1 MIYTSYS
8 LYLFFAID
16 TLFSQRISWWDTLR
30 LDLLW
35 TLTWNQN
42 PWYWSLNREI
52 FNAQSWVRNDAT
64 KKIDQR
70 KSLSINS
77 QTESIVSFIEDV
89 PVYLND
95 AIRKFID
102 EHPNWDQHRLMQAA
116 ISGYLLEKGV
126 TSIEMRRFY
135 SQSMFCKK
143 SMRGSIW
150 A

>member
-1 MIYTSYS
+1 MH
-8 LYLFFAID
+8 
-16 TLFSQRISWWDTLR
+16 
-30 LDLLW
+30 
-35 TLTWNQN
+35 N
-42 PWYWSLNREI
+42 PGLETI
-52 FNAQSWVRNDAT
+52 QQ
-64 KKIDQR
+64 KIIDQR
-70 KSLSINS
+70 KSLSIYS
-77 QTESIVSFIEDV
+77 ESESIISFMEDV

-143 SMRGSIW
+143 SMRGNI
-150 A
+150 

>member
-1 MIYTSYS
+1 MHNP
-8 LYLFFAID
+8 
-16 TLFSQRISWWDTLR
+16 R
-30 LDLLW
+30 LETIL
-35 TLTWNQN
+35 QK
-42 PWYWSLNREI
+42 I
-52 FNAQSWVRNDAT
+52 
-64 KKIDQR
+64 IDQR
-70 KSLSINS
+70 KSLSIDS
-77 QTESIVSFIEDV
+77 ETESIISFIEDV

-143 SMRGSIW
+143 SMRGNI
-150 A
+150 

>member
-1 MIYTSYS
+1 MH
-8 LYLFFAID
+8 
-16 TLFSQRISWWDTLR
+16 
-30 LDLLW
+30 
-35 TLTWNQN
+35 N
-42 PWYWSLNREI
+42 PGLETI
-52 FNAQSWVRNDAT
+52 QQ
-64 KKIDQR
+64 KIIDQR
-70 KSLSINS
+70 KSLSIDS
-77 QTESIVSFIEDV
+77 ETESIISFIEDV

-143 SMRGSIW
+143 SMRGDI
-150 A
+150 

>member
-1 MIYTSYS
+1 MH
-8 LYLFFAID
+8 
-16 TLFSQRISWWDTLR
+16 
-30 LDLLW
+30 
-35 TLTWNQN
+35 N
-42 PWYWSLNREI
+42 PGLETMQQKI
-52 FNAQSWVRNDAT
+52 
-64 KKIDQR
+64 IDQR
-70 KSLSINS
+70 KSLSIDS
-77 QTESIVSFIEDV
+77 ETESIISFIEDV

-143 SMRGSIW
+143 SMRGNI
-150 A
+150 

>member
-1 MIYTSYS
+1 MHNLGLETIQQK
-8 LYLFFAID
+8 I
-16 TLFSQRISWWDTLR
+16 
-30 LDLLW
+30 
-35 TLTWNQN
+35 
-42 PWYWSLNREI
+42 
-52 FNAQSWVRNDAT
+52 
-64 KKIDQR
+64 IDQR
-70 KSLSINS
+70 KSLSIDS
-77 QTESIVSFIEDV
+77 ETESIISFIEDV

-143 SMRGSIW
+143 SMRGNI
-150 A
+150 

>member
-1 MIYTSYS
+1 MHNPGLETIQQKTIDRKNS
-8 LYLFFAID
+8 LC
-16 TLFSQRISWWDTLR
+16 
-30 LDLLW
+30 
-35 TLTWNQN
+35 
-42 PWYWSLNREI
+42 
-52 FNAQSWVRNDAT
+52 
-64 KKIDQR
+64 
-70 KSLSINS
+70 INN

-143 SMRGSIW
+143 SMRGNI
-150 A
+150 

>member
-1 MIYTSYS
+1 MHNP
-8 LYLFFAID
+8 
-16 TLFSQRISWWDTLR
+16 R
-30 LDLLW
+30 LE
-35 TLTWNQN
+35 TMQ
-42 PWYWSLNREI
+42 
-52 FNAQSWVRNDAT
+52 Q

-143 SMRGSIW
+143 SMRGNI
-150 A
+150 

>member
-1 MIYTSYS
+1 MH
-8 LYLFFAID
+8 
-16 TLFSQRISWWDTLR
+16 
-30 LDLLW
+30 
-35 TLTWNQN
+35 N
-42 PWYWSLNREI
+42 PGLETI
-52 FNAQSWVRNDAT
+52 QQ

-70 KSLSINS
+70 NSLSINS

-89 PVYLND
+89 PVYLNE

-116 ISGYLLEKGV
+116 SSGYLLEKGV

-143 SMRGSIW
+143 SMRGNI
-150 A
+150 

>member
-1 MIYTSYS
+1 MH
-8 LYLFFAID
+8 
-16 TLFSQRISWWDTLR
+16 
-30 LDLLW
+30 
-35 TLTWNQN
+35 N
-42 PWYWSLNREI
+42 PGLETT
-52 FNAQSWVRNDAT
+52 QQ

-77 QTESIVSFIEDV
+77 QTESIVSFIEDI

-126 TSIEMRRFY
+126 TSLEMRRFY
-135 SQSMFCKK
+135 TQSMLCKK
-143 SMRGSIW
+143 SMRGNI
-150 A
+150 

>member
-1 MIYTSYS
+1 MH
-8 LYLFFAID
+8 
-16 TLFSQRISWWDTLR
+16 
-30 LDLLW
+30 
-35 TLTWNQN
+35 N
-42 PWYWSLNREI
+42 PGLETM
-52 FNAQSWVRNDAT
+52 QQ
-64 KKIDQR
+64 KKIDQS

-89 PVYLND
+89 PVYLSD

-126 TSIEMRRFY
+126 TSLEMRRFY

-143 SMRGSIW
+143 SMRGNI
-150 A
+150 

>member
-1 MIYTSYS
+1 MHNP
-8 LYLFFAID
+8 
-16 TLFSQRISWWDTLR
+16 R
-30 LDLLW
+30 LE
-35 TLTWNQN
+35 TIKQKT
-42 PWYWSLNREI
+42 
-52 FNAQSWVRNDAT
+52 
-64 KKIDQR
+64 IDQR

-143 SMRGSIW
+143 SMRGNI
-150 A
+150 

>member
-1 MIYTSYS
+1 MH
-8 LYLFFAID
+8 
-16 TLFSQRISWWDTLR
+16 
-30 LDLLW
+30 
-35 TLTWNQN
+35 N
-42 PWYWSLNREI
+42 PGLET
-52 FNAQSWVRNDAT
+52 AQQ

-77 QTESIVSFIEDV
+77 KTESIVSFIEDV

-126 TSIEMRRFY
+126 TSLEMRRFY
-135 SQSMFCKK
+135 SQSMLCKK
-143 SMRGSIW
+143 SMRGNI
-150 A
+150 

>member
-1 MIYTSYS
+1 MH
-8 LYLFFAID
+8 
-16 TLFSQRISWWDTLR
+16 
-30 LDLLW
+30 
-35 TLTWNQN
+35 N
-42 PWYWSLNREI
+42 PGLETI
-52 FNAQSWVRNDAT
+52 QQ
-64 KKIDQR
+64 KIIDQR
-70 KSLSINS
+70 KSLSIDIE
-77 QTESIVSFIEDV
+77 TESIISFIEDV

-143 SMRGSIW
+143 SMRGNI
-150 A
+150 

>member
-1 MIYTSYS
+1 MH
-8 LYLFFAID
+8 
-16 TLFSQRISWWDTLR
+16 
-30 LDLLW
+30 
-35 TLTWNQN
+35 N
-42 PWYWSLNREI
+42 PGLETMQQKKTD
-52 FNAQSWVRNDAT
+52 QST
-64 KKIDQR
+64 
-70 KSLSINS
+70 SLSINN

-143 SMRGSIW
+143 SMRGNV
-150 A
+150 

>member
-1 MIYTSYS
+1 MH
-8 LYLFFAID
+8 
-16 TLFSQRISWWDTLR
+16 
-30 LDLLW
+30 
-35 TLTWNQN
+35 N
-42 PWYWSLNREI
+42 PGLETM
-52 FNAQSWVRNDAT
+52 QQ
-64 KKIDQR
+64 KKIDKR

-143 SMRGSIW
+143 SMRGNI
-150 A
+150 

>member
-1 MIYTSYS
+1 MH
-8 LYLFFAID
+8 
-16 TLFSQRISWWDTLR
+16 
-30 LDLLW
+30 
-35 TLTWNQN
+35 N
-42 PWYWSLNREI
+42 PGLETM
-52 FNAQSWVRNDAT
+52 QQ
-64 KKIDQR
+64 KEIDQR

-143 SMRGSIW
+143 SMRGNI
-150 A
+150 

>member
-1 MIYTSYS
+1 MH
-8 LYLFFAID
+8 
-16 TLFSQRISWWDTLR
+16 
-30 LDLLW
+30 
-35 TLTWNQN
+35 N
-42 PWYWSLNREI
+42 PGLE
-52 FNAQSWVRNDAT
+52 AVQL
-64 KKIDQR
+64 KKLDQR

-77 QTESIVSFIEDV
+77 KTESIVSFIEDV

-143 SMRGSIW
+143 SMRGNI
-150 A
+150 

>member
-1 MIYTSYS
+1 M
-8 LYLFFAID
+8 
-16 TLFSQRISWWDTLR
+16 
-30 LDLLW
+30 
-35 TLTWNQN
+35 QN
-42 PWYWSLNREI
+42 PRLETI
-52 FNAQSWVRNDAT
+52 QQ
-64 KKIDQR
+64 KIIDQR
-70 KSLSINS
+70 KSLSIDS
-77 QTESIVSFIEDV
+77 ETESIISFIEDV

-143 SMRGSIW
+143 SMSCLLYTSPSPRDGLLSRMPSS